1 MNVKKITAVLLA
13 EDVTPCVK
21 FWVERLGFEKT
32 AEVPDGDAVAFAM
45 LRKGSAEVMYQSYA
59 SVEKE
64 DPIAGSMARKGPTFL
79 YIEVDDLAQTMAA
92 TEGAEV
98 VMAERTTFYG
108 AREFGIKDPAGHFL
122 TFAQFGGGA

>member
-13 EDVTPCVK
+13 EEVEPCVK

-32 AEVPDGDAVAFAM
+32 AEVPDGDKVAFAM
-45 LRKGSAEVMYQSYA
+45 LQKGGAEVMYQTYA
-59 SVEKE
+59 SVEKN
-64 DPIAGSMARKGPTFL
+64 DPHAGPLARKGPTFL

-92 TEGAEV
+92 TAGAEV

-108 AREFGIKDPAGHFL
+108 SREFGIKDPAGHFL
-122 TFAQFGGGA
+122 TFAQFGE